1 MIQVIVKSMLVMI
14 FSDPYLP
21 FSLYLIINYNILSL
35 TSKKITNI
43 HSSHS
48 DAQRIKIVHG
58 LQNIIKSQSQLF
70 DNTKIKVDNCINY
83 YKLSSSISLVE
94 LESIKESIIEAK
106 KRGITIR
113 YITEIREDNIEY
125 CKELYPIVDELK
137 HLDRLKSN
145 FILSESEYISHVG
158 YYSLNEKRDKKII
171 SEIIYSNIKSFIEE
185 QQHFFNILWNK
196 AIPAENKIKEIENS
210 HLVLKIENRENLAKQ
225 KILEEED
232 KGIEINYEAK
242 IIEKPNEIINRI
254 IHLAETS
261 SQLLIVSSYGGMQ
274 LIYNNFFDH
283 YKKILD
289 KYKKGESKGIKWIC
303 NIEKQN
309 LEIAKIFLKMGMQI
323 HHIKN
328 LPPINFALGDKEI
341 NATIEEMEKGKM
353 VQSLLTSNEPLYIR
367 HFLSVFENLWY
378 SSIDAT
384 DRIAELEQDIE
395 SEGIEIIRNPFEVQ
409 QLSFN
414 LLKSTKDEIL
424 IIFSTAN
431 AFHRQEKAGLIKFLT
446 EIASEKG
453 NNVNIKIM
461 TPIDNKLQDTKRELE
476 NIQTDDEIEE
486 KDKKED
492 KQLEYEQEEKNIQ
505 PNSKKIHIKFIESQL
520 QTTISL
526 LIVDR
531 KYSLAIELKDDT
543 KDTTYEAIGL
553 ATYSNSKSTV
563 LSYVSMF
570 ETLWLQTE
578 LFDLLKIKDKIQKE
592 FINVAAHELRTPI
605 QPILGMSDILYSRI
619 EDNEQKMLLE
629 SIIRNA
635 KRLKRLTNDIL
646 DVAKIETGSF
656 QIKRER
662 FNLDELITNL
672 IAQYKTSTK
681 ELDTNNANL
690 VYLAENRNFIIDGD
704 KEKIY
709 QVLDNLLCNAFK
721 FTKGLQCA
729 HITIITKKY
738 DYNDVI
744 IVSVKDTGTGI
755 DKEILPKLF
764 TKFATKSEAGTGLGL
779 YISKNII
786 KAHDGKI
793 WAENNLDGK
802 GAIFRFT
809 LPISQ

>member
-1 MIQVIVKSMLVMI
+1 M
-14 FSDPYLP
+14 
-21 FSLYLIINYNILSL
+21 

-48 DAQRIKIVHG
+48 DAQRIEIVHG

-70 DNTKIKVDNCINY
+70 ENTKIKVDNCINY
-83 YKLSSSISLVE
+83 DNLTSSISLVE

-106 KRGITIR
+106 KRGLTIR

-125 CKELYPIVDELK
+125 CKELYLIVDELR

-145 FILSESEYISHVG
+145 FILSESEYISHIG
-158 YYSLNEKRDKKII
+158 YYSLNEKRGKKII
-171 SEIIYSNIKSFIEE
+171 SEIIYSNIKSFIKE
-185 QQHFFNILWNK
+185 QQHIFNILWNK

-210 HLVLKIENRENLAKQ
+210 YIVLKIENRENLAKQ
-225 KILEEED
+225 KILEEEG
-232 KGIEINYEAK
+232 KGLEINYEAK

-289 KYKKGESKGIKWIC
+289 EYKTGESKGIKWIC
-303 NIEKQN
+303 NIEKEN

-378 SSIDAT
+378 SSMDAT

-461 TPIDNKLQDTKRELE
+461 TPVDNKLQDTKRELE
-476 NIQTDDEIEE
+476 NIQTDEEIEE
-486 KDKKED
+486 KDTK
-492 KQLEYEQEEKNIQ
+492 LEYGKEEKNIQ

-578 LFDLLKIKDKIQKE
+578 LFDLLKIKDKIQKD
-592 FINVAAHELRTPI
+592 FINIAAHELRTPI

-656 QIKRER
+656 KIKKER

-681 ELDTNNANL
+681 EIDTNNSNL

-729 HITIITKKY
+729 DITIKTKKH
-738 DYNDVI
+738 DYNNVI

-786 KAHDGKI
+786 KAHDGTI

-809 LPISQ
+809 LPIAP

>member
-1 MIQVIVKSMLVMI
+1 
-14 FSDPYLP
+14 
-21 FSLYLIINYNILSL
+21 L

-43 HSSHS
+43 HSSHL

-70 DNTKIKVDNCINY
+70 ENTKIKVDNCINY
-83 YKLSSSISLVE
+83 DNLTSSISLVE

-106 KRGITIR
+106 KRGLTIR

-125 CKELYPIVDELK
+125 CKELYLIVDELR

-145 FILSESEYISHVG
+145 FILSESEYISHIG
-158 YYSLNEKRDKKII
+158 YYSLNEKRGKKII
-171 SEIIYSNIKSFIEE
+171 SEIIYSNIKSFIKE
-185 QQHFFNILWNK
+185 QQHIFNILWNK

-210 HLVLKIENRENLAKQ
+210 YIVLKIENRENPAKQ
-225 KILEEED
+225 KILEEEG
-232 KGIEINYEAK
+232 KGLEINYEAK
-242 IIEKPNEIINRI
+242 IIKKPNEIINRI

-289 KYKKGESKGIKWIC
+289 EYKTGESKGIKWIC
-303 NIEKQN
+303 NIEKEN

-378 SSIDAT
+378 SSMNAT

-461 TPIDNKLQDTKRELE
+461 TPVDNKLQDTKRELE
-476 NIQTDDEIEE
+476 NIQTDEEIEE
-486 KDKKED
+486 KDTK
-492 KQLEYEQEEKNIQ
+492 LEYGKEEKNIQ

-578 LFDLLKIKDKIQKE
+578 LFDLLKIKDKIQKD

-656 QIKRER
+656 KIKKER

-681 ELDTNNANL
+681 EIDTNNSNL

-729 HITIITKKY
+729 DITIKTKKH
-738 DYNDVI
+738 DYNNVI

-786 KAHDGKI
+786 KAHDGTI

-809 LPISQ
+809 LPIAP

>member
-1 MIQVIVKSMLVMI
+1 
-14 FSDPYLP
+14 
-21 FSLYLIINYNILSL
+21 L

-48 DAQRIKIVHG
+48 DAQRIEIVHG

-70 DNTKIKVDNCINY
+70 ENTKIKVDNCINY
-83 YKLSSSISLVE
+83 DNLTSSISLVE

-106 KRGITIR
+106 KRGLTIR
-113 YITEIREDNIEY
+113 SITEIREDNIEY
-125 CKELYPIVDELK
+125 CKELYLIVDELR

-145 FILSESEYISHVG
+145 FILSESEYISHIG
-158 YYSLNEKRDKKII
+158 YYSLNEKRGKKII
-171 SEIIYSNIKSFIEE
+171 SESIYSNIKSFIKE
-185 QQHFFNILWNK
+185 QQHIFNILWNK

-210 HLVLKIENRENLAKQ
+210 YIVLKIENRENPAKQ
-225 KILEEED
+225 KILEEEG
-232 KGIEINYEAK
+232 KGLEINYEAK

-289 KYKKGESKGIKWIC
+289 EYKTGESKGIKWIC
-303 NIEKQN
+303 NIEKEN

-378 SSIDAT
+378 SSMDAT

-461 TPIDNKLQDTKRELE
+461 TPVDNKLQDTKRELE
-476 NIQTDDEIEE
+476 NIQTDEEIEE
-486 KDKKED
+486 KDTK
-492 KQLEYEQEEKNIQ
+492 LEYGKEEKNIQ

-578 LFDLLKIKDKIQKE
+578 LFDLLKIKDKIQKD

-656 QIKRER
+656 KIKKER

-681 ELDTNNANL
+681 EIDTNNSNL

-729 HITIITKKY
+729 DITIKTKKH
-738 DYNDVI
+738 DYNNVI

-786 KAHDGKI
+786 KAHDGTI

-809 LPISQ
+809 LPIAP

>member
-1 MIQVIVKSMLVMI
+1 M
-14 FSDPYLP
+14 
-21 FSLYLIINYNILSL
+21 

-43 HSSHS
+43 HSSHL

-70 DNTKIKVDNCINY
+70 ENTKIKVDNCINY
-83 YKLSSSISLVE
+83 DNLTSSISLVE

-106 KRGITIR
+106 KRGLTIR

-125 CKELYPIVDELK
+125 CKELYLIVDELR

-145 FILSESEYISHVG
+145 FILSESEYISHIG
-158 YYSLNEKRDKKII
+158 YYSLNEKRGKKII
-171 SEIIYSNIKSFIEE
+171 SEIIYSNIKSFIKE
-185 QQHFFNILWNK
+185 QQHIFNILWNK

-210 HLVLKIENRENLAKQ
+210 YIVLKIENRENPAKQ
-225 KILEEED
+225 KILEEEG
-232 KGIEINYEAK
+232 KGLEINYEAK
-242 IIEKPNEIINRI
+242 IIKKPNEIINRI

-289 KYKKGESKGIKWIC
+289 EYKTGESKGIKWIC
-303 NIEKQN
+303 NIEKEN

-378 SSIDAT
+378 SSMNAT

-461 TPIDNKLQDTKRELE
+461 TPVDNKLQDTKRELE
-476 NIQTDDEIEE
+476 NIQTDEEIEE
-486 KDKKED
+486 KDTK
-492 KQLEYEQEEKNIQ
+492 LEYGKEEKNIQ

-578 LFDLLKIKDKIQKE
+578 LFDLLKIKDKIQKD
-592 FINVAAHELRTPI
+592 FINIAAHELRTPI

-656 QIKRER
+656 KIKKER

-681 ELDTNNANL
+681 EIDTNNSNL

-729 HITIITKKY
+729 DITIKTKKH
-738 DYNDVI
+738 DYNNVI

-786 KAHDGKI
+786 KAHDGTI

-809 LPISQ
+809 LPIEP

>member
-1 MIQVIVKSMLVMI
+1 M
-14 FSDPYLP
+14 
-21 FSLYLIINYNILSL
+21 

-70 DNTKIKVDNCINY
+70 ENTKIKVDNCINY
-83 YKLSSSISLVE
+83 DNLTSSISLVE

-106 KRGITIR
+106 KRGLTIR

-125 CKELYPIVDELK
+125 CKELYLIVDELR

-145 FILSESEYISHVG
+145 FILSESEYISHIG
-158 YYSLNEKRDKKII
+158 YYSLNEKRGKKII
-171 SEIIYSNIKSFIEE
+171 SEIIYSNIKSFIKE
-185 QQHFFNILWNK
+185 QQHIFNILWNK

-210 HLVLKIENRENLAKQ
+210 YIVLKIENRENPAKQ
-225 KILEEED
+225 KILEEEG
-232 KGIEINYEAK
+232 KGLEINYEAK
-242 IIEKPNEIINRI
+242 IIKKPNEIINRI

-289 KYKKGESKGIKWIC
+289 EYKTGESKGIKWIC
-303 NIEKQN
+303 NIEKEN

-378 SSIDAT
+378 SSMDAT

-461 TPIDNKLQDTKRELE
+461 TPVDNKLQDTKRELE
-476 NIQTDDEIEE
+476 NIQTDEEIEE
-486 KDKKED
+486 KDTK
-492 KQLEYEQEEKNIQ
+492 LEYGKEEKNIQ

-578 LFDLLKIKDKIQKE
+578 LFDLLKIKDKIQKD
-592 FINVAAHELRTPI
+592 FINIAAHELRTPI

-656 QIKRER
+656 KIKKER

-681 ELDTNNANL
+681 EIDTNNSNL

-729 HITIITKKY
+729 DITIKTKKH
-738 DYNDVI
+738 DYNNVI

-786 KAHDGKI
+786 KAHDGTI

-809 LPISQ
+809 LPIEP

>member
-1 MIQVIVKSMLVMI
+1 M
-14 FSDPYLP
+14 
-21 FSLYLIINYNILSL
+21 
-35 TSKKITNI
+35 
-43 HSSHS
+43 
-48 DAQRIKIVHG
+48 
-58 LQNIIKSQSQLF
+58 
-70 DNTKIKVDNCINY
+70 
-83 YKLSSSISLVE
+83 
-94 LESIKESIIEAK
+94 
-106 KRGITIR
+106 
-113 YITEIREDNIEY
+113 
-125 CKELYPIVDELK
+125 
-137 HLDRLKSN
+137 
-145 FILSESEYISHVG
+145 
-158 YYSLNEKRDKKII
+158 
-171 SEIIYSNIKSFIEE
+171 
-185 QQHFFNILWNK
+185 
-196 AIPAENKIKEIENS
+196 
-210 HLVLKIENRENLAKQ
+210 
-225 KILEEED
+225 
-232 KGIEINYEAK
+232 
-242 IIEKPNEIINRI
+242 
-254 IHLAETS
+254 
-261 SQLLIVSSYGGMQ
+261 
-274 LIYNNFFDH
+274 
-283 YKKILD
+283 
-289 KYKKGESKGIKWIC
+289 
-303 NIEKQN
+303 
-309 LEIAKIFLKMGMQI
+309 
-323 HHIKN
+323 
-328 LPPINFALGDKEI
+328 

-378 SSIDAT
+378 SSMDAT

-461 TPIDNKLQDTKRELE
+461 TPVDNKLQDTKRELE
-476 NIQTDDEIEE
+476 NIQIDEEIEE
-486 KDKKED
+486 KDTK
-492 KQLEYEQEEKNIQ
+492 LEYGKEEKNIQ

-578 LFDLLKIKDKIQKE
+578 LFDLLKIKDKIQKD
-592 FINVAAHELRTPI
+592 FINIAAHELRTPI

-656 QIKRER
+656 KIKKER

-681 ELDTNNANL
+681 EIDTNNSNL

-729 HITIITKKY
+729 DIAIKTKKH
-738 DYNDVI
+738 DYNNVI

-786 KAHDGKI
+786 KAHDGTI
-793 WAENNLDGK
+793 WGENNLDGK

-809 LPISQ
+809 LPIAP

>member
-1 MIQVIVKSMLVMI
+1 
-14 FSDPYLP
+14 
-21 FSLYLIINYNILSL
+21 L

-48 DAQRIKIVHG
+48 DAQRIEIVHG

-70 DNTKIKVDNCINY
+70 ENTKIKVDNCINY
-83 YKLSSSISLVE
+83 DNLTSSISLVE

-106 KRGITIR
+106 KRGLTIR

-125 CKELYPIVDELK
+125 CKELYLIVDELR

-145 FILSESEYISHVG
+145 FILSESEYISHIG
-158 YYSLNEKRDKKII
+158 YYSLNEKRGKKII
-171 SEIIYSNIKSFIEE
+171 SEIIYSNIKSFIKE
-185 QQHFFNILWNK
+185 QQHIFNILWNK

-210 HLVLKIENRENLAKQ
+210 YIVLKIENRENLAKQ
-225 KILEEED
+225 KILEEEG
-232 KGIEINYEAK
+232 KGLEINYEAK

-289 KYKKGESKGIKWIC
+289 EYKTGESKGIKWIC
-303 NIEKQN
+303 NIEKEN

-378 SSIDAT
+378 SSMDAT

-461 TPIDNKLQDTKRELE
+461 TPVDNKLQDTKRELE
-476 NIQTDDEIEE
+476 NIQTDEEIEE
-486 KDKKED
+486 KDTK
-492 KQLEYEQEEKNIQ
+492 LEYGKEEKNIQ

-578 LFDLLKIKDKIQKE
+578 LFDLLKIKDKIQKD
-592 FINVAAHELRTPI
+592 FINIAAHELRTPI

-656 QIKRER
+656 KIKKER

-681 ELDTNNANL
+681 EIDTNNSNL

-729 HITIITKKY
+729 DITIKTKKH
-738 DYNDVI
+738 DYNNVI

-786 KAHDGKI
+786 KAHDGTI

-809 LPISQ
+809 LPIAP

>member
-1 MIQVIVKSMLVMI
+1 MSSNQ
-14 FSDPYLP
+14 
-21 FSLYLIINYNILSL
+21 
-35 TSKKITNI
+35 SKN
-43 HSSHS
+43 
-48 DAQRIKIVHG
+48 
-58 LQNIIKSQSQLF
+58 QLL
-70 DNTKIKVDNCINY
+70 KQ
-83 YKLSSSISLVE
+83 
-94 LESIKESIIEAK
+94 K
-106 KRGITIR
+106 KRGLTIR
-113 YITEIREDNIEY
+113 YITEIRKDNIEY
-125 CKELYPIVDELK
+125 CKELYLIVDELR

-145 FILSESEYISHVG
+145 FISESEYISHIG
-158 YYSLNEKRDKKII
+158 YYSLNEKRGKKII
-171 SEIIYSNIKSFIEE
+171 SEIIYSNIKSFIKE
-185 QQHFFNILWNK
+185 QQHIFNILWNK
-196 AIPAENKIKEIENS
+196 AITAENKIKEIENS
-210 HLVLKIENRENLAKQ
+210 YIVLKIENRENLAKQ
-225 KILEEED
+225 KILEEEG
-232 KGIEINYEAK
+232 KGLEINYEAK
-242 IIEKPNEIINRI
+242 IIKKPNEIINRI

-289 KYKKGESKGIKWIC
+289 EYKTGESKGIKWIC
-303 NIEKQN
+303 NIEKEN
-309 LEIAKIFLKMGMQI
+309 LEIAKLFLKMGMQI
-323 HHIKN
+323 HHIKY

-378 SSIDAT
+378 SSMDAT

-446 EIASEKG
+446 EIASEKD

-476 NIQTDDEIEE
+476 NIQTDEEIEE
-486 KDKKED
+486 KDTK
-492 KQLEYEQEEKNIQ
+492 LEYGKEEKNIQ

-543 KDTTYEAIGL
+543 KDTVYEAIGL

-578 LFDLLKIKDKIQKE
+578 LFDLLKIKDKIQKD
-592 FINVAAHELRTPI
+592 FINVAAHELKTPI

-619 EDNEQKMLLE
+619 EDNEQKMFLE

-656 QIKRER
+656 KIKKER

-681 ELDTNNANL
+681 EIDTNNSNL

-729 HITIITKKY
+729 DITIKTKKH
-738 DYNDVI
+738 DYNNVI
-744 IVSVKDTGTGI
+744 IVSVKDIGTGI

-786 KAHDGKI
+786 KAHDGTI

-809 LPISQ
+809 LPIAP

>member
-1 MIQVIVKSMLVMI
+1 
-14 FSDPYLP
+14 
-21 FSLYLIINYNILSL
+21 L
-35 TSKKITNI
+35 TPKKITNI
-43 HSSHS
+43 HSSYW

-58 LQNIIKSQSQLF
+58 LQNIIKAQSHLF
-70 DNTKIKVDNCINY
+70 DNTKVKVDNCINY
-83 YKLSSSISLVE
+83 YNLSSSISLVE

-106 KRGITIR
+106 KRGLIIR
-113 YITEIREDNIEY
+113 YITEIREDNIKY
-125 CKELYPIVDELK
+125 YKELYPIVDELK
-137 HLDRLKSN
+137 HIDKLKGN

-158 YYSLNEKRDKKII
+158 YYSLNEKRDKKIN

-210 HLVLKIENRENLAKQ
+210 HLILTIENRENLAKQ

-232 KGIEINYEAK
+232 KSIEINYEAR

-254 IHLAETS
+254 IHLSETS

-309 LEIAKIFLKMGMQI
+309 LEIAKIFLKMGMKI

-378 SSIDAT
+378 SSIDAS
-384 DRIAELEQDIE
+384 DRIAELEQDLE

-414 LLKSTKDEIL
+414 LLKSAKDEIL

-446 EIASEKG
+446 EIASKKG
-453 NNVNIKIM
+453 NNINIKIM

-476 NIQTDDEIEE
+476 NIQTDEELEE
-486 KDKKED
+486 KDKK
-492 KQLEYEQEEKNIQ
+492 LEYGKEEKNIQ

-578 LFDLLKIKDKIQKE
+578 LFDLLKIKDKIQKD

-646 DVAKIETGSF
+646 DVARIETGSF
-656 QIKRER
+656 KIKKER

-681 ELDTNNANL
+681 EIDTNNSNL

-729 HITIITKKY
+729 DITIKTKKH
-738 DYNDVI
+738 DYNNVI

-786 KAHDGKI
+786 KAHDGTI

-809 LPISQ
+809 LPIAP

>member
-1 MIQVIVKSMLVMI
+1 M
-14 FSDPYLP
+14 
-21 FSLYLIINYNILSL
+21 

-43 HSSHS
+43 HSSHL

-70 DNTKIKVDNCINY
+70 ENTKIKVDNCINY
-83 YKLSSSISLVE
+83 DNLTSSISLVE

-106 KRGITIR
+106 KRGLTIR

-125 CKELYPIVDELK
+125 CKELYLIVDELR

-145 FILSESEYISHVG
+145 FILSESEYISHIG
-158 YYSLNEKRDKKII
+158 YYSLNEKRGKKII
-171 SEIIYSNIKSFIEE
+171 SEIIYSNIKSFIKE
-185 QQHFFNILWNK
+185 QQHIFNILWNK

-210 HLVLKIENRENLAKQ
+210 YIVLKIENRENPAKQ
-225 KILEEED
+225 KILEEEG
-232 KGIEINYEAK
+232 KGLEINYEAK
-242 IIEKPNEIINRI
+242 IIKKPNEIINRI

-289 KYKKGESKGIKWIC
+289 EYKTGESKGIKWIC
-303 NIEKQN
+303 NIEKEN

-378 SSIDAT
+378 SSMNAT

-461 TPIDNKLQDTKRELE
+461 TPVDNKLQDTKRELE
-476 NIQTDDEIEE
+476 NIQTDEEIEE
-486 KDKKED
+486 KDTK
-492 KQLEYEQEEKNIQ
+492 LEYGKEEKNIQ

-578 LFDLLKIKDKIQKE
+578 LFDLLKIKDKIQKD
-592 FINVAAHELRTPI
+592 FINIAAHELRTPI

-656 QIKRER
+656 KIKKER

-681 ELDTNNANL
+681 EIDTNNSNL

-729 HITIITKKY
+729 DITIKTKKH
-738 DYNDVI
+738 DYNNVI

-786 KAHDGKI
+786 KAHDGTI

-809 LPISQ
+809 LPIAP

>member
-1 MIQVIVKSMLVMI
+1 M
-14 FSDPYLP
+14 
-21 FSLYLIINYNILSL
+21 

-70 DNTKIKVDNCINY
+70 DNTKIKVDTCINY
-83 YKLSSSISLVE
+83 FNLSSSISLVE

-145 FILSESEYISHVG
+145 FILSDSEYISHIG
-158 YYSLNEKRDKKII
+158 YYSLNEKRDKRII

-210 HLVLKIENRENLAKQ
+210 HLVLKIENGENLPKQ
-225 KILEEED
+225 KTLEEED
-232 KGIEINYEAK
+232 KCIEINYEAK

-289 KYKKGESKGIKWIC
+289 EYKKGESKGIKWIC
-303 NIEKQN
+303 NIEKEN

-378 SSIDAT
+378 SSMNAT

-431 AFHRQEKAGLIKFLT
+431 AFHRQEKTGLIKFLT

-461 TPIDNKLQDTKRELE
+461 TPIDTKLQDTKRELE

-486 KDKKED
+486 KE
-492 KQLEYEQEEKNIQ
+492 I
-505 PNSKKIHIKFIESQL
+505 
-520 QTTISL
+520 
-526 LIVDR
+526 
-531 KYSLAIELKDDT
+531 
-543 KDTTYEAIGL
+543 
-553 ATYSNSKSTV
+553 
-563 LSYVSMF
+563 
-570 ETLWLQTE
+570 
-578 LFDLLKIKDKIQKE
+578 
-592 FINVAAHELRTPI
+592 RT
-605 QPILGMSDILYSRI
+605 R
-619 EDNEQKMLLE
+619 
-629 SIIRNA
+629 R
-635 KRLKRLTNDIL
+635 
-646 DVAKIETGSF
+646 
-656 QIKRER
+656 
-662 FNLDELITNL
+662 
-672 IAQYKTSTK
+672 
-681 ELDTNNANL
+681 
-690 VYLAENRNFIIDGD
+690 
-704 KEKIY
+704 
-709 QVLDNLLCNAFK
+709 
-721 FTKGLQCA
+721 
-729 HITIITKKY
+729 KKY
-738 DYNDVI
+738 
-744 IVSVKDTGTGI
+744 T
-755 DKEILPKLF
+755 
-764 TKFATKSEAGTGLGL
+764 TKFQ
-779 YISKNII
+779 KNTYQIY
-786 KAHDGKI
+786 
-793 WAENNLDGK
+793 
-802 GAIFRFT
+802 
-809 LPISQ
+809 

>member
-1 MIQVIVKSMLVMI
+1 MSSNQ
-14 FSDPYLP
+14 
-21 FSLYLIINYNILSL
+21 
-35 TSKKITNI
+35 SKN
-43 HSSHS
+43 
-48 DAQRIKIVHG
+48 
-58 LQNIIKSQSQLF
+58 QLL
-70 DNTKIKVDNCINY
+70 KQ
-83 YKLSSSISLVE
+83 
-94 LESIKESIIEAK
+94 K
-106 KRGITIR
+106 KRGLTIR
-113 YITEIREDNIEY
+113 YITEIRKDNIEY
-125 CKELYPIVDELK
+125 CKELYLIVDELR

-145 FILSESEYISHVG
+145 FILSESEYISHIG
-158 YYSLNEKRDKKII
+158 YYSLNEKRGKKII
-171 SEIIYSNIKSFIEE
+171 SEIIYSNIKSFIKE
-185 QQHFFNILWNK
+185 QQHIFNILWNK
-196 AIPAENKIKEIENS
+196 AIPAENKINEIENS
-210 HLVLKIENRENLAKQ
+210 YIVLKIENRENLAKQ
-225 KILEEED
+225 KILEEEG
-232 KGIEINYEAK
+232 KGLEINYEAK

-289 KYKKGESKGIKWIC
+289 EYKTGESKGIKWIC
-303 NIEKQN
+303 NIEKEN
-309 LEIAKIFLKMGMQI
+309 LEIAKLFLKMGMQI
-323 HHIKN
+323 HHIKY

-378 SSIDAT
+378 SSMDAT

-446 EIASEKG
+446 EIASEKD

-476 NIQTDDEIEE
+476 NIQTDEEIEE
-486 KDKKED
+486 KDTK
-492 KQLEYEQEEKNIQ
+492 LEYGKEKNIQ

-543 KDTTYEAIGL
+543 KDTVYEAIGL

-578 LFDLLKIKDKIQKE
+578 LFDLLKIKDKIQKD
-592 FINVAAHELRTPI
+592 FINVAAHELKTPI

-619 EDNEQKMLLE
+619 EDNEQKILLE

-656 QIKRER
+656 KIKKER
-662 FNLDELITNL
+662 FNLDELITDL
-672 IAQYKTSTK
+672 IAQYKTNTK
-681 ELDTNNANL
+681 EIDTNNSNL

-729 HITIITKKY
+729 DITIKTKKH
-738 DYNDVI
+738 DYNNVI
-744 IVSVKDTGTGI
+744 IVSVKDIGTGI

-786 KAHDGKI
+786 KAHDGTI

-809 LPISQ
+809 LPIAP

>member
-70 DNTKIKVDNCINY
+70 DNTKINVDNCINY
-83 YKLSSSISLVE
+83 YNLSSSISLVE

-125 CKELYPIVDELK
+125 CKELYTIVDELK

-158 YYSLNEKRDKKII
+158 YYSLNEKRGKKII
-171 SEIIYSNIKSFIEE
+171 SEIIYSNIKSFLEE

-196 AIPAENKIKEIENS
+196 AIPGENKIKEIENS
-210 HLVLKIENRENLAKQ
+210 HLFLKNENRENLAKQ

-261 SQLLIVSSYGGMQ
+261 SQLLIVSSFGGMQ

-289 KYKKGESKGIKWIC
+289 EYKTGESKGIKWIC
-303 NIEKQN
+303 NIEKEN

-378 SSIDAT
+378 SSMNAT

-431 AFHRQEKAGLIKFLT
+431 AFHRQEKAGLIKLLT

-476 NIQTDDEIEE
+476 NIQTDEEIEE
-486 KDKKED
+486 KDTK
-492 KQLEYEQEEKNIQ
+492 LE
-505 PNSKKIHIKFIESQL
+505 
-520 QTTISL
+520 
-526 LIVDR
+526 
-531 KYSLAIELKDDT
+531 
-543 KDTTYEAIGL
+543 
-553 ATYSNSKSTV
+553 
-563 LSYVSMF
+563 
-570 ETLWLQTE
+570 
-578 LFDLLKIKDKIQKE
+578 
-592 FINVAAHELRTPI
+592 
-605 QPILGMSDILYSRI
+605 
-619 EDNEQKMLLE
+619 
-629 SIIRNA
+629 
-635 KRLKRLTNDIL
+635 
-646 DVAKIETGSF
+646 
-656 QIKRER
+656 
-662 FNLDELITNL
+662 
-672 IAQYKTSTK
+672 
-681 ELDTNNANL
+681 
-690 VYLAENRNFIIDGD
+690 
-704 KEKIY
+704 
-709 QVLDNLLCNAFK
+709 
-721 FTKGLQCA
+721 
-729 HITIITKKY
+729 
-738 DYNDVI
+738 
-744 IVSVKDTGTGI
+744 
-755 DKEILPKLF
+755 
-764 TKFATKSEAGTGLGL
+764 
-779 YISKNII
+779 
-786 KAHDGKI
+786 
-793 WAENNLDGK
+793 
-802 GAIFRFT
+802 
-809 LPISQ
+809 

>member
-1 MIQVIVKSMLVMI
+1 
-14 FSDPYLP
+14 
-21 FSLYLIINYNILSL
+21 L

-70 DNTKIKVDNCINY
+70 ENTKIKVDNCINY
-83 YKLSSSISLVE
+83 DNLTSSISLVE

-106 KRGITIR
+106 KRGLTIR

-125 CKELYPIVDELK
+125 CKELYLIVDELR

-145 FILSESEYISHVG
+145 FILSESEYISHIG
-158 YYSLNEKRDKKII
+158 YYSLNEKRGKKII
-171 SEIIYSNIKSFIEE
+171 SEIIYSNIKSFIKE
-185 QQHFFNILWNK
+185 QQHIFNILWNK

-210 HLVLKIENRENLAKQ
+210 YIVLKIENRENLAKQ
-225 KILEEED
+225 KILEEEG
-232 KGIEINYEAK
+232 KGLEINYEAK

-289 KYKKGESKGIKWIC
+289 EYKTGESKGIKWIC
-303 NIEKQN
+303 NIEKEN

-378 SSIDAT
+378 SSMNAT

-461 TPIDNKLQDTKRELE
+461 TPVDNKLQDTKRELE
-476 NIQTDDEIEE
+476 NIQTDEEIEE
-486 KDKKED
+486 KDTK
-492 KQLEYEQEEKNIQ
+492 LEYGKEEKNIQ

-578 LFDLLKIKDKIQKE
+578 LFDLLKIKDKIQKD
-592 FINVAAHELRTPI
+592 FINIAAHELRTPI

-656 QIKRER
+656 KIKKER

-681 ELDTNNANL
+681 EIDTNNSNL

-729 HITIITKKY
+729 DITIKTKKD
-738 DYNDVI
+738 DYNNVI

-764 TKFATKSEAGTGLGL
+764 TKFATKSVAGTGLGL

-786 KAHDGKI
+786 KAHDGTI
-793 WAENNLDGK
+793 WAENNLDGE

-809 LPISQ
+809 LPIAP

>member
-1 MIQVIVKSMLVMI
+1 M
-14 FSDPYLP
+14 
-21 FSLYLIINYNILSL
+21 

-43 HSSHS
+43 HSSHL

-70 DNTKIKVDNCINY
+70 ENTKIKVDNCINY
-83 YKLSSSISLVE
+83 DNLTSSISLVE

-106 KRGITIR
+106 KRGLTIR

-125 CKELYPIVDELK
+125 CKELYLIVDELR

-145 FILSESEYISHVG
+145 FILSESEYISHIG
-158 YYSLNEKRDKKII
+158 YYSLNEKRGKKII
-171 SEIIYSNIKSFIEE
+171 SEIIYSNIKSFIKE
-185 QQHFFNILWNK
+185 QQHIFNILWNK

-210 HLVLKIENRENLAKQ
+210 YIVLKIENRENPAKQ
-225 KILEEED
+225 KILEEEG
-232 KGIEINYEAK
+232 KGLEINYEAK
-242 IIEKPNEIINRI
+242 IIKKPNEIINRI

-261 SQLLIVSSYGGMQ
+261 SQLLIVSSFGGMQ

-289 KYKKGESKGIKWIC
+289 EYKTGESKGIKWIC
-303 NIEKQN
+303 NIEKEN

-378 SSIDAT
+378 SSMNAT

-461 TPIDNKLQDTKRELE
+461 TPVDNKLQDTKRELE
-476 NIQTDDEIEE
+476 NIQTDEEIEE
-486 KDKKED
+486 KDTK
-492 KQLEYEQEEKNIQ
+492 LEYGKEEKNIQ

-578 LFDLLKIKDKIQKE
+578 LFDLLKIKDKIQKD
-592 FINVAAHELRTPI
+592 FINIAAHELRTPI

-656 QIKRER
+656 KIKKER

-681 ELDTNNANL
+681 EIDTNNSNL

-729 HITIITKKY
+729 DITIKTKKH
-738 DYNDVI
+738 DYNNVI

-786 KAHDGKI
+786 KAHDGTI

-809 LPISQ
+809 LPIAP

>member
-1 MIQVIVKSMLVMI
+1 M
-14 FSDPYLP
+14 
-21 FSLYLIINYNILSL
+21 

-58 LQNIIKSQSQLF
+58 LQNIIKSQLQLF
-70 DNTKIKVDNCINY
+70 ENTKIKVDNCINY
-83 YKLSSSISLVE
+83 DNLTSSISLVE

-106 KRGITIR
+106 KRGLTIR

-125 CKELYPIVDELK
+125 CKELYLIVDELR

-145 FILSESEYISHVG
+145 FILSESEYISHIG
-158 YYSLNEKRDKKII
+158 YYSLNEKRGKKII
-171 SEIIYSNIKSFIEE
+171 SEIIYSNIKSFIKE
-185 QQHFFNILWNK
+185 QQHIFNILWNK

-210 HLVLKIENRENLAKQ
+210 YIVLKIENRENLAKQ
-225 KILEEED
+225 KILEEEG
-232 KGIEINYEAK
+232 KGLEINYEAK

-289 KYKKGESKGIKWIC
+289 EYKTGESKGIKWIC
-303 NIEKQN
+303 NIEKEN
-309 LEIAKIFLKMGMQI
+309 LEIAKIFLNMGMQI

-378 SSIDAT
+378 SSMNAT

-461 TPIDNKLQDTKRELE
+461 TPVDNKLQDTKRELE
-476 NIQTDDEIEE
+476 NIQTDEELEE
-486 KDKKED
+486 KDKK
-492 KQLEYEQEEKNIQ
+492 LEYGKEEKNIQ

-578 LFDLLKIKDKIQKE
+578 LFDLLKIKDKIQKD
-592 FINVAAHELRTPI
+592 FINIAAHELRTPI
-605 QPILGMSDILYSRI
+605 QPILGMSDILNSRI

-656 QIKRER
+656 KIKKER

-681 ELDTNNANL
+681 EIDTNNSNL

-729 HITIITKKY
+729 DITIKTKKD
-738 DYNDVI
+738 DYNNVI

-786 KAHDGKI
+786 KAHDGTI

-809 LPISQ
+809 LPIAP

>member
-1 MIQVIVKSMLVMI
+1 
-14 FSDPYLP
+14 
-21 FSLYLIINYNILSL
+21 L

-48 DAQRIKIVHG
+48 DAQRIEIVHG

-70 DNTKIKVDNCINY
+70 ENTKIKVDNCINY
-83 YKLSSSISLVE
+83 DNLTSSISLVE

-106 KRGITIR
+106 KRGLTIR
-113 YITEIREDNIEY
+113 SITEIREDNIEY
-125 CKELYPIVDELK
+125 CKELYLIVDELR

-145 FILSESEYISHVG
+145 FILSESEYISHIG
-158 YYSLNEKRDKKII
+158 YYSLNEKRGKKII
-171 SEIIYSNIKSFIEE
+171 SEIIYSNIKSFIKE
-185 QQHFFNILWNK
+185 QQHIFNILWNK
-196 AIPAENKIKEIENS
+196 AIPADNKIKEIENS
-210 HLVLKIENRENLAKQ
+210 YIVLKIENRENLAKQ
-225 KILEEED
+225 KILEEEG
-232 KGIEINYEAK
+232 KGLEINYEAK

-289 KYKKGESKGIKWIC
+289 EYKTGESKGIKWIC
-303 NIEKQN
+303 NIEKEN

-378 SSIDAT
+378 SSMDAT

-461 TPIDNKLQDTKRELE
+461 TPVDNKLQDTKRELE
-476 NIQTDDEIEE
+476 NIQTDEEIEE
-486 KDKKED
+486 KDTK
-492 KQLEYEQEEKNIQ
+492 LEYGKEEKNIQ

-578 LFDLLKIKDKIQKE
+578 LFDLLKIKDKIQKD

-656 QIKRER
+656 KIKKER

-681 ELDTNNANL
+681 EIDTNNSNL

-729 HITIITKKY
+729 DITINTKKH
-738 DYNDVI
+738 DYNNVI

-786 KAHDGKI
+786 KAHDGTI

-809 LPISQ
+809 LPIAP